1 MEKCAAV
8 TALKMN
14 HNKVL
19 QGFRVRLLML
29 LVISHRY
36 TDIQCFEM
44 HMWNGGRGGLNV
56 QYVVLGKT
64 FESEAIDPCC
74 LIFCA

>member
-1 MEKCAAV
+1 MEECAAV

-19 QGFRVRLLML
+19 QGFRVGLVML
-29 LVISHRY
+29 LVMSHRY

-44 HMWNGGRGGLNV
+44 H
-56 QYVVLGKT
+56 T
-64 FESEAIDPCC
+64 
-74 LIFCA
+74 